1 MDNKEKLSA
10 LFDGELD
17 SLDVADTLEML
28 QSDQELQKAVSD
40 FADL

>member
-17 SLDVADTLEML
+17 GLDVADTLDMM
-28 QSDQELQKAVSD
+28 QSDQESHLRVAGRE
-40 FADL
+40 